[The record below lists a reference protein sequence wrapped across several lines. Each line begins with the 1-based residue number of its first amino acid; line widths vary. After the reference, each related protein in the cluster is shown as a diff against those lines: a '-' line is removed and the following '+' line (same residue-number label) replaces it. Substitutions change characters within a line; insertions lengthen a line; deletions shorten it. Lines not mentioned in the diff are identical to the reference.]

1 MFFTREDILK
11 IQNALLQLSVKDSEL
26 PSAEPVTYD
35 DTLSIVQDGKN
46 KQIKIKEFFKQISL
60 WKREDFINISDK
72 YDEHYISLI
81 EAIKLVPVLQRK
93 DGLVIT
99 FQDIEGNWEIYQFKG
114 NITEFFNIEK
124 WFNLYD
130 YRNNIIQS
138 IVPDEED
145 LTASIPDENRNSLV
159 SLKDRVYDPTS
170 FSGKGYKILRKN
182 IQTVDG
188 KIKNIFTPDMI
199 NQPNT
204 IYEIRYDYDLHNA
217 TINLPQNCILK
228 FCGGS
233 LNNGKLNGNNSIIEA
248 SPIRIFGKDIE
259 ISGTF
264 VNSMNYAEWF
274 DLDYE
279 KTLLSFYGIDFIG
292 NYIISK
298 KITADTGTHKIYLNF
313 HPQSKITVDPTFV
326 GDYLFDIK
334 NSNLSDSAV
343 RAGFNGVS
351 GQGEIDLSERCGLIS
366 FTASN
371 KISNLVAKG
380 ADFFN
385 LTNVYHAGKSID
397 TINPT
402 YDSNTVVNTAI
413 IKVVSSSK
421 FTNVELFASRN
432 SSANKPDCG
441 ILLQGAD
448 HKLNRVTVVIST
460 IGIYGITGN
469 TFIQDC
475 HIWGAPNIAFY
486 ITGDHTINNTYGD
499 WAICSFYFKYNWIL
513 VNITNH
519 FIIGSD
525 DENMPW
531 YQGKNM
537 SIIKSKSP
545 ENLSGQVSYFQG
557 SAHKAKL
564 CANDNNEEVK
574 SNIRFQYIP
583 NTNNDFES
591 LKLSN
596 VLHNPDYSKD
606 EFYIAIECEKF
617 YSSNLTIDL
626 ILDSCIFDEFR
637 YSRLTGENNY
647 YCLVHINKN
656 RYKSIGLF
664 NMTSYRN
671 KKGNKI
677 IIKVKGK
684 YAQICISTIPGINI
698 KSYNITKDIYDSY
711 VNDLNDFRNLPCIPL
726 ESNFDHLPEINQ
738 NIDIPCFINDINNYC
753 TVHYPDKKLNSIIP
767 KLINTDYYSTIVNIG
782 FIAQKD
788 GKIIMWN
795 GKNWVNLD
803 GYSNNYLRKGITNNR
818 PSLKSEDEG
827 FEYYDTTLKKKILWN
842 GTTWVNMDGTTLTQ

>member
-26 PSAEPVTYD
+26 PSAESITYD

-46 KQIKIKEFFKQISL
+46 KQIKIEDFFNQISL
-60 WKREDFINISDK
+60 WKREDFINITDK

-81 EAIKLVPVLQRK
+81 EAINLVPILQRK

-99 FQDIEGNWEIYQFKG
+99 FQDAEGNWEIYQFRG
-114 NITEFFNIEK
+114 NITEFFNIKK
-124 WFNLYD
+124 WLNLYD
-130 YRNNIIQS
+130 YRNNIVQS

-145 LTASIPDENRNSLV
+145 LIASTPDKNGNSLV

-188 KIKNIFTPDMI
+188 KIKNILTQDMI

-298 KITADTGTHKIYLNF
+298 KITVDTGTHKIYLKF
-313 HPQSKITVDPTFV
+313 HPQSKITVDPTFI

-334 NSNLSDSAV
+334 NSNLSDSAT
-343 RAGFNGVS
+343 RSDFNGVS
-351 GQGEIDLSERCGLIS
+351 GLGEIDLSERCGLIS

-371 KISNLVAKG
+371 KISNLAAKG
-380 ADFFN
+380 TDFFN

-397 TINPT
+397 TTNPT

-421 FTNVELFASRN
+421 FTNVELLASRN
-432 SSANKPDCG
+432 NSANKPDCG
-441 ILLQGAD
+441 ILLQGTD
-448 HKLNRVTVVIST
+448 HKLNRVTIAIPT
-460 IGIYGITGN
+460 IGIYGIQGN

-475 HIWGAPNIAFY
+475 HIWGAPQIAFY
-486 ITGDHTINNTYGD
+486 IIGSHTINNTYGD
-499 WAICSFYFKYNWIL
+499 WAICSFYFKSNPA

-519 FIIGSD
+519 FIIGSND
-525 DENMPW
+525 ASQPW
-531 YQGKNM
+531 YQGQNM
-537 SIIKSKSP
+537 SIIKSKNPGS
-545 ENLSGQVSYFQG
+545 LSGQVTYFYG
-557 SAHKAKL
+557 NASKL
-564 CANDNNEEVK
+564 KRCVNDNNEEVE

-583 NTNNDFES
+583 GINRDFQELRPS
-591 LKLSN
+591 K
-596 VLHNPDYSKD
+596 VLHNSDYSKN
-606 EFYIAIECEKF
+606 EFYIAIESNRF

-626 ILDSCIFDEFR
+626 ISDATIFDEFR
-637 YSRLTGENNY
+637 YSRLTGDGDFN
-647 YCLVHINKN
+647 CLAHINKN
-656 RYKSIGLF
+656 RYRCSGKFS
-664 NMTSYRN
+664 MTSYTN
-671 KKGNKI
+671 KEHNKI
-677 IIKVKGK
+677 IIKVTGK
-684 YAQICISTIPGINI
+684 YTQICISTIPGASVN
-698 KSYNITKDIYDSY
+698 SYNITKDVYDSY
-711 VNDLNDFRNLPCIPL
+711 VNNSSDFISLPCIPL
-726 ESNFDHLPEINQ
+726 ESNFDVLPEINKD
-738 NIDIPCFINDINNYC
+738 IDIPYFINDINAYC

-767 KLINTDYYSTIVNIG
+767 KITNTDYYSNKVNTG
-782 FIAQKD
+782 FVAQKD

-795 GKNWVNLD
+795 GTKWVNLD
-803 GYSNNYLRKGITNNR
+803 GYSNNYLRKGTTNSR

-842 GTTWVNMDGTTLTQ
+842 GTNWVNIDGTKLS